1 MKTKLITGKGFEK
14 LQKELDQLWLKERPQ
29 ITEKVSWAAS
39 LGDRSE
45 NADYKYNKQ
54 KLREIDRR
62 IRFLRKTLEDIKVV
76 EYHPQQEGK
85 VYFGAWVELED
96 DDALVLSFRI
106 VGPEE
111 IYGRNDYTSVDS
123 PMARACLKKEV
134 DDEVKVKTPSGIKRW
149 YVKEITYKKQ

>member
-1 MKTKLITGKGFEK
+1 MGGTSSK
-14 LQKELDQLWLKERPQ
+14 LQKELDHLWLKERPST
-29 ITEKVSWAAS
+29 TEKVSWAAS

-85 VYFGAWVELED
+85 VFFGAWVELEGD
-96 DDALVLSFRI
+96 GAEIIKFRI

-134 DDEVKVKTPSGIKRW
+134 DDEVEVKAPSGIKKW
-149 YVKEITYKKQ
+149 CVKRITYKDQE